1 MRSPASLGIVQVQAE
16 SSQPP
21 PKGAPEADR
30 AEPGKSG
37 GVAELTAT
45 AVNHTI
51 IVIVVGVAFA
61 DIRLACKICFLLAG
75 RRPLV
80 SETNP
85 KQEISQAENGITR
98 EPATR
103 LVQVVERACSLAG
116 AQGAAIAVREPQG
129 VVCLA
134 STGSAPAVGSRLQPN
149 SAFTQECL
157 ETGQVVL
164 CEDAESDSRIHP
176 FIARSLDLRSAVAV
190 PIRAH
195 GSILGVIEVFSSR
208 PCAFDSTHIDALQ
221 GIAKSLSFAPVAAS
235 APGGNL
241 VAADAVS
248 GQTEAHPETE
258 GRTAVYPSLLTWPPK
273 HLVKTLQP
281 AIGGGFVSTAVAARF
296 LRRFAA
302 KNAAPQRWLAGA
314 AGLCLVAAVFLL
326 AGSHLQPTKTSSAT
340 SIRAASGVARPG
352 ALAVGATGGK
362 APATVNEQD
371 LKGAAPPSGNGV
383 VASTSSS
390 SEQVKDRP
398 GRSGFSKL
406 SSVPVLPGQAVASNH
421 APQADADG
429 VAVPPDSNREQAS
442 AFEQAGQTFSVA
454 ARLEPFELP
463 LSTPP
468 TAPALLAVAPAI
480 PALVERTSTS
490 PPVFLLDHTLK
501 GHSGWVTGVAFSSD
515 GQRLASGSW
524 DQTVKFWDVH
534 TGQAVSTVASKMK
547 EVQALAFS
555 RDGHWLAAENASDAV
570 TVWDATTGRE
580 IRTLPS
586 NKPLG
591 VLGSNWVY
599 SIAFSPDGQWLA
611 SGVDDKTV
619 RLWEVKTGRALRDL
633 TALRRSVIYAAFSPD
648 GRLLASGN
656 DDKSIRIWE
665 ASSGQE
671 IVRLSG
677 HKKPIYAVAFSPDGH
692 CLASGGAD
700 KTIKL
705 WDVAAGR
712 ELRTLTGHGS
722 VVTSLSFSPDGRWLA
737 SGSWDKTI
745 KIWDAETGR
754 QIETLVGDG
763 HSVYTVAFDSQ
774 GRWLASGS
782 EDGTIRL
789 WRLSESGVQT
799 RLR

>member
-1 MRSPASLGIVQVQAE
+1 
-16 SSQPP
+16 
-21 PKGAPEADR
+21 
-30 AEPGKSG
+30 
-37 GVAELTAT
+37 LTAT
-45 AVNHTI
+45 AVNHI
-51 IVIVVGVAFA
+51 IIFIVAGVALA

-80 SETNP
+80 SETNLN
-85 KQEISQAENGITR
+85 QEIYQAENGTTR
-98 EPATR
+98 EPPTSAS
-103 LVQVVERACSLAG
+103 LGQVVERACSLAG

-208 PCAFDSTHIDALQ
+208 PSAFDSTHIDALQ
-221 GIAKSLSFAPVAAS
+221 GIAKSLFPAPVAAS

-241 VAADAVS
+241 VAADPVS
-248 GQTEAHPETE
+248 GRTEAHPETE
-258 GRTAVYPSLLTWPPK
+258 RRTAVHPSLLTWPPK
-273 HLVKTLQP
+273 RLVKTSQP
-281 AIGGGFVSTAVAARF
+281 AIGGGLVSTGVLAGF
-296 LRRFAA
+296 FRRFAA

-314 AGLCLVAAVFLL
+314 AGLCFLAVVFLL
-326 AGSHLQPTKTSSAT
+326 AGSHLQPIRTSSGA
-340 SIRAASGVARPG
+340 SIPAASGVGRPG
-352 ALAVGATGGK
+352 ALAVGTTEGK
-362 APATVNEQD
+362 AGATVNPQG
-371 LKGAAPPSGNGV
+371 LKGAEHSSGNGV
-383 VASTSSS
+383 VASTTSS
-390 SEQVKDRP
+390 SEQVRESS
-398 GRSGFSKL
+398 GRSEFGKL
-406 SSVPVLPGQAVASNH
+406 SAVPVLPANAVASNL
-421 APQADADG
+421 APRPDAGG
-429 VAVPPDSNREQAS
+429 VTVQPDSNREEAS
-442 AFEQAGQTFSVA
+442 AFRPAGQTFSVA
-454 ARLEPFELP
+454 AGLEPFELP
-463 LSTPP
+463 ISTPP
-468 TAPALLAVAPAI
+468 TTPALLAIAPVI
-480 PALVERTSTS
+480 PALVKPTSTS
-490 PPVFLLDHTLK
+490 EPVFLLDHTLK
-501 GHSGWVTGVAFSSD
+501 GHSGWVTGVAFSAD

-586 NKPLG
+586 DKPLG

-611 SGVDDKTV
+611 AGVDDKTV
-619 RLWEVKTGRALRDL
+619 RLWDVKTGRALRDL

-671 IVRLSG
+671 IARLSG

-705 WDVAAGR
+705 WDVPAGR

-722 VVTSLSFSPDGRWLA
+722 VVTSLAFSPDGRWLA

-745 KIWDAETGR
+745 KIWNAETGL
-754 QIETLVGDG
+754 QIETLVGQG
-763 HSVYTVAFDSQ
+763 HSVYTVAFDSE

-789 WRLSESGVQT
+789 WRLSEGGVQT